1 MRIVFLGP
9 PGAGKGTQAERIKAA
24 WGIPHIGTGDMLR
37 AAVASGSTLGKQVQ
51 EVMARGHL
59 VSDEL
64 MASVVEKRL
73 GEPDALEGFLL
84 DGFPRTVPQVEL
96 LDRILEVRGK
106 SLDRAVMLEL
116 PLEVAVER
124 LLQRRDEKTGEVR
137 NDDNEEIIRE
147 RLHVYQDVTSPLVEL
162 YKKRGLLAK
171 VDGTGTIDEVFG
183 RIQAALEGL
192 S

>member
-9 PGAGKGTQAERIKAA
+9 PGAGKGTQAARITAA

-37 AAVASGSTLGKQVQ
+37 AAVSKGTPLGQQVQ

-64 MASVVEKRL
+64 MGNVVEERL
-73 GEPDALEGFLL
+73 GESDALDGFLL
-84 DGFPRTVPQVEL
+84 DGYPRTVPQVEI
-96 LDRILEVRGK
+96 LDRILESRGK
-106 SLDRAVMLEL
+106 ALDRAVMLEL
-116 PLEVAVER
+116 ALDDAVER
-124 LLQRRDEKTGEVR
+124 LLNRRDEDTGAVR
-137 NDDNEEIIRE
+137 NDDREEIIRE
-147 RLHVYQDVTSPLVEL
+147 RLQVYQDVTRPLLEL

-183 RIQAALEGL
+183 RIQAVLEGL